1 MERCKGKYILIKDC
15 ISRNINMT
23 SSHIQTLDTFV
34 ECAISQKHTTCGSVS
49 KISFVIGTMVW
60 PTNTPKN
67 PKRIIIWR
75 SMKEALNESLIIN
88 NFARN
93 KINKKCG
100 CKEGFIP
107 EF

>member
-67 PKRIIIWR
+67 PKRIIIWFDLEKAFY
-75 SMKEALNESLIIN
+75 MSLIVD
-88 NFARN
+88 NFTGK
-93 KINKKCG
+93 KIYKKGG
-100 CKEGFIP
+100 CEESFIP
-107 EF
+107 

>member
-1 MERCKGKYILIKDC
+1 MKRTIAQEDTIGRS
-15 ISRNINMT
+15 ISKL
-23 SSHIQTLDTFV
+23 SSVVGTEI
-34 ECAISQKHTTCGSVS
+34 GS
-49 KISFVIGTMVW
+49 ID
-60 PTNTPKN
+60 TPKN